1 MLGFYQSPFVESV
14 FMWRFLEIG
23 INTSHLCLQILVVEV
38 GQLLVV
44 EAEVVSQADQQDH
57 VLWDPPMSFFL
68 REVFLV
74 YIDLGS
80 FYWAFLEID

>member
-1 MLGFYQSPFVESV
+1 MELSIKNMLGFYQSPFVESV

-57 VLWDPPMSFFL
+57 GLGILLGAFSCARMS
-68 REVFLV
+68 
-74 YIDLGS
+74 
-80 FYWAFLEID
+80 

>member
-1 MLGFYQSPFVESV
+1 MELSIKNMLGFYQSPFVESA

-57 VLWDPPMSFFL
+57 GPL
-68 REVFLV
+68 LV
-74 YIDLGS
+74 VHAPS
-80 FYWAFLEID
+80 

>member
-1 MLGFYQSPFVESV
+1 VAE
-14 FMWRFLEIG
+14 
-23 INTSHLCLQILVVEV
+23 VV
-38 GQLLVV
+38 QLLIV
-44 EAEVVSQADQQDH
+44 ETEVVSQADQQDH

>member
-1 MLGFYQSPFVESV
+1 
-14 FMWRFLEIG
+14 MWRFLEIG

-57 VLWDPPMSFFL
+57 GPL
-68 REVFLV
+68 LV
-74 YIDLGS
+74 VHAPS
-80 FYWAFLEID
+80 

>member
-1 MLGFYQSPFVESV
+1 MFGFYQSPLVELV
-14 FMWRFLEIG
+14 IIWRFLEIG
-23 INTSHLCLQILVVEV
+23 TDISHLCLHFIVAEVV
-38 GQLLVV
+38 QLLIV
-44 EAEVVSQADQQDH
+44 ETEVVSQADQQDH